1 MEVKASPLEMME
13 LDMAMQ
19 SALEEVRMLSS
30 FIFLSLS
37 YFVIFISLLS
47 MFFCLRFVCVEFCH
61 LFFFSNQKNV
71 FDFDSLRSHFQS
83 NMMEML
89 GDFQTSWSLLVCFLP
104 YICDIFHD
112 FSDIFVHSAVC
123 HRAGDARLHDAKRR
137 GKGFPFLS
145 LFSHLLSSS
154 LILSFSFE
162 YLFSFPLSLLLF
174 FFLHNSPSLS
184 PTLPSSP
191 HLLSLSLL

>member
-61 LFFFSNQKNV
+61 LFFFSNQKNA
-71 FDFDSLRSHFQS
+71 FDFDSLLSHFQS
-83 NMMEML
+83 NMM
-89 GDFQTSWSLLVCFLP
+89 
-104 YICDIFHD
+104 
-112 FSDIFVHSAVC
+112 
-123 HRAGDARLHDAKRR
+123 
-137 GKGFPFLS
+137 
-145 LFSHLLSSS
+145 
-154 LILSFSFE
+154 
-162 YLFSFPLSLLLF
+162 
-174 FFLHNSPSLS
+174 
-184 PTLPSSP
+184 
-191 HLLSLSLL
+191 